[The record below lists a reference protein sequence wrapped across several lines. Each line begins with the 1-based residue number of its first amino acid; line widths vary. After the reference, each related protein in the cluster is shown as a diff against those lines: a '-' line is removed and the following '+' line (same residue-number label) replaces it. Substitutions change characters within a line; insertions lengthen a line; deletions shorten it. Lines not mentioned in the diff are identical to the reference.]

1 MGGVRAGEKDRVG
14 QSRDLT
20 TSGVRGE
27 EGWGTNVPVQ
37 LQRELFR
44 WANGGWCWP
53 VPWSHTDNTQEDT
66 RREFKNV
73 KEKPKTALQNN
84 ATILFRIGRVGKN
97 SRVCR

>member
-1 MGGVRAGEKDRVG
+1 MMGGVRAGEKDRVG

-73 KEKPKTALQNN
+73 KENDENITNK
-84 ATILFRIGRVGKN
+84 
-97 SRVCR
+97 